1 MELEKTGIGG
11 SRIAALAGL
20 SPWSSPSDVWAEVF
34 GMADRK
40 DATADLM
47 RGLHLGPALCRWY
60 ADMTQMHV
68 SHIGNYE
75 QTRQHPEHAVV
86 QATPD
91 GLVGRTPDAKRIKV
105 LEVKAPHWRTAD
117 QWGEPGT
124 DDIPEHY
131 LPQVTWEMAATGL
144 PAADVG
150 ALIDGELR
158 VYTVAFNPRLFDA
171 LLHLAEAFWHDYV
184 LTQTP
189 PPVDGSE
196 GARKLLLKLYPR
208 ATAPLVEAQEA
219 HLELLREY
227 TEIRAKAKEMETR
240 ESEIKNKIME
250 AIGQADGMT
259 SPVANAYWKLRDG
272 RPRWQEVAEDAMKD
286 FAEEEKDKIVFEHTG
301 AAYRHFQIYAKR
313 GKKGEGK

>member
-1 MELEKTGIGG
+1 MELTKTGIGG
-11 SRIAALAGL
+11 SRIANLVGL
-20 SPWSSPSDVWAEVF
+20 GFGSPSSVWAEIM
-34 GMADRK
+34 GLADPK
-40 DATADLM
+40 EATSDLM
-47 RGLHLGPALCRWY
+47 RGKYLGPALCPWY
-60 ADMTQMHV
+60 AELTGMHV
-68 SHIGNYE
+68 SHIGRYE
-75 QTRQHPEHAVV
+75 QTRQHPEHAIV

-91 GLVGRTPDAKRIKV
+91 GLIGKTPDAKRIKV
-105 LEVKAPHWRTAD
+105 FEAKAPHWRTAD

-124 DDIPEHY
+124 DEIPQHY
-131 LPQVTWEMAATGL
+131 LPQVTWECAATGL

-158 VYTVAFNPRLFDA
+158 IYTVNFNPRLFDA
-171 LLHLAEAFWHDYV
+171 LLHTAEAFWRDHV

-227 TEIRAKAKEMETR
+227 TEIRAKAKEMDER
-240 ESEIKNKIME
+240 EAEIKNKIME

-259 SPVANAYWKLRDG
+259 STVANAYWKLRDG
-272 RPRWQEVAEDAMKD
+272 RPKWQEIADDAMKD
-286 FAEEEKDKIVFEHTG
+286 FDVDVRDKIIMDHTG

-313 GKKGEGK
+313 GKGKKEE